1 MSLMDL
7 GQDSEQ
13 FDQTRYLKLG
23 DAVQTSLGRVTRS
36 TGGEFAL
43 ARGGD
48 QIRGVAPGLYDSD
61 GLYLASLD
69 GWLVALGEE
78 GTQLQSWRQ
87 GEANFAELA
96 NVERIVFGGYDPGGF
111 HRVRILRLPLNRLL
125 LETEESVT
133 LIDREQGL
141 VWALDH
147 GDPTTKVVRISADRV
162 VIMNEYDYTALRLA
176 DRTFMESEP
185 HD

>member
-1 MSLMDL
+1 
-7 GQDSEQ
+7 
-13 FDQTRYLKLG
+13 
-23 DAVQTSLGRVTRS
+23 
-36 TGGEFAL
+36 
-43 ARGGD
+43 
-48 QIRGVAPGLYDSD
+48 
-61 GLYLASLD
+61 
-69 GWLVALGEE
+69 
-78 GTQLQSWRQ
+78 
-87 GEANFAELA
+87 
-96 NVERIVFGGYDPGGF
+96 VERIVFGGYDPGGF

-133 LIDREQGL
+133 LIDRKQGL

-176 DRTFMESEP
+176 DGTYIGSEP